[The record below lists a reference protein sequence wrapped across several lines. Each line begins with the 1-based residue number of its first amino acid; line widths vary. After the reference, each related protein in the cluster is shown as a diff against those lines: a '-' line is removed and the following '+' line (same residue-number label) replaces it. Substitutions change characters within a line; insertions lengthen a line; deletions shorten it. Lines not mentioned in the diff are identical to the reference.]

1 MDCENFAYSSSIL
14 PITRRK
20 FVQGCAAGAALS
32 LVDGLPV
39 AGEIRTTPLSELSGT
54 HFDLSVDEMPVNFTG
69 RRATAT
75 AVNGAVPGPLL
86 RWREGDTV
94 TISVTNHLKVP
105 TSIHWHSLRIPADMD
120 GVPGLSFRGIAP
132 GKTFIYRFPVQQ
144 HGTAWYH
151 SHTRFQE
158 QSGLIGALIIEPRSK
173 DPLESERDYVVFL
186 SDWTD
191 TDPET
196 VFRNLKEQSDYYN
209 FHRYTVPNF
218 VSAAAKEGFWKT
230 ISRRLAWAKMN
241 MSPGDILD
249 VTGAT
254 YTYLL
259 NGNPP
264 DANWTGI
271 FKPGERVR
279 LRFIN
284 GSSMTAFD
292 VRIPGLKLS
301 VVQADGN
308 DLQPVTVDEFRI
320 NVAETYDVIVQPQ
333 EERAYTIF
341 AESMDRSG
349 FARGTLA
356 PRQGMMAPIPALDP
370 VPTRPM
376 SDMGMGSMK
385 GMKGMQMGSNMVGMD
400 GMTQE
405 DMSSGSMAGMPMES
419 GGMMNLP
426 MSSAEGENTHQKE
439 EPPGKTGSIPYPQ
452 PGPDTKPFA
461 NTPEPEVKSVE
472 AHLEP
477 TNPVHLHV
485 GPEVDNVAMEV
496 TERLNDPGVGLHQ
509 AGRKVLTYADL
520 RARYEGTDGRP
531 PTREVVLH
539 LTGNMTRFIWGFD
552 GEKFSEAEP
561 IVLRLGERIRF
572 VLINDTMME
581 HPIHLHGLWSELEN
595 GNGRFNPYKH
605 TVSVKPAE
613 RVSYLVSADTPGS
626 WAFHCHLLYHMEAGM
641 FRTVEVIP

>member
-1 MDCENFAYSSSIL
+1 MDRVKTAYNSSAL
-14 PITRRK
+14 PMTRRR

-32 LVDGLPV
+32 LVGGIPIAAENRATSL
-39 AGEIRTTPLSELSGT
+39 AELSGT
-54 HFDLSVDEMPVNFTG
+54 HFDLSIDEMPVNFTG
-69 RRATAT
+69 RRARAI
-75 AVNGAVPGPLL
+75 AINGSVPGPLL

-94 TISVTNHLKVP
+94 TISVTNRLKKP
-105 TSIHWHSLRIPADMD
+105 TSIHWHSLRILAEMD
-120 GVPGLSFRGIAP
+120 GVPGLSFPGIAP
-132 GKTFIYRFPVQQ
+132 GETFNYQFQVKQR
-144 HGTAWYH
+144 GTAWYH

-158 QSGLIGALIIEPRSK
+158 QSGLIGPIIIEPPFK
-173 DPLESERDYVVFL
+173 DPIESERDYVVFL

-196 VFRNLKEQSDYYN
+196 VFSNLKEESDYYN
-209 FHRYTVPNF
+209 YHRYTAPEF
-218 VSAAAKEGFWKT
+218 VSAARKNGFWKT
-230 ISRRLAWAKMN
+230 VSQRLAWAKMN
-241 MSPGDILD
+241 MSPRDLLD

-264 DANWTGI
+264 NANWTGI

-292 VRIPGLKLS
+292 VRIPGLKFS

-308 DLQPVTVDEFRI
+308 DLEPVTVDEFRI

-356 PRQGMMAPIPALDP
+356 PRLGMAAPVPHLDP

-385 GMKGMQMGSNMVGMD
+385 GMKMGSNMVGMD
-400 GMTQE
+400 GMTKE
-405 DMSSGSMAGMPMES
+405 DMSSGGMEGMPMGS
-419 GGMMNLP
+419 GSMMNMPMSPKESEGSLP
-426 MSSAEGENTHQKE
+426 MEI
-439 EPPGKTGSIPYPQ
+439 PPRKIGMIPYPQ
-452 PGPDTKPFA
+452 PGPGVKPVV
-461 NTPEPEVKSVE
+461 NIPEPEVKSVE

-477 TNPVHLHV
+477 SNPVHLHV

-496 TERLNDPGVGLHQ
+496 TERLGDPGVGLHH

-531 PTREVVLH
+531 PTREIVLH

-552 GEKFSEAEP
+552 GEKFSEAKP
-561 IVLRLGERIRF
+561 IVLRLGERVRF

-581 HPIHLHGLWSELEN
+581 HPIHLHGMWSELEN
-595 GNGRFNPYKH
+595 GNGKFNPYKH
-605 TVSVKPAE
+605 TVTVKPAE
-613 RVSYLVSADTPGS
+613 RVSFLVSADTPGR

-641 FRTVEVIP
+641 FRTVEVMP